1 MIEEYV
7 IILISHRSM
16 YEVYSQLF
24 NYSVHATIC
33 QSEFCDLSFF
43 FCYDY
48 CVQMCEEML
57 DKVIQ

>member
-16 YEVYSQLF
+16 YEVYSELF
-24 NYSVHATIC
+24 YYSVHATIC

-43 FCYDY
+43 
-48 CVQMCEEML
+48 L
-57 DKVIQ
+57 L

>member
-7 IILISHRSM
+7 IILISDRSM
-16 YEVYSQLF
+16 YEVYSDLF
-24 NYSVHATIC
+24 DYSVHTTMSVRI
-33 QSEFCDLSFF
+33 LWPVFF